1 MGFQFKLKL
10 AAVLAV
16 LQGISVGAAY
26 IVSQGDITV
35 TVIWMAIST
44 GVTAGLSYYR
54 EIERR
59 TCPPKYARA
68 NRAAE
73 LRRGER

>member
-26 IVSQGDITV
+26 IVSQGDLTV

-44 GVTAGLSYYR
+44 GVTVGLSYY
-54 EIERR
+54 
-59 TCPPKYARA
+59 
-68 NRAAE
+68 
-73 LRRGER
+73 GEK

>member
-26 IVSQGDITV
+26 VVSQGDLTV
-35 TVIWMAIST
+35 TVVWMAIST
-44 GVTAGLSYYR
+44 GVTAGLSYYS
-54 EIERR
+54 ER
-59 TCPPKYARA
+59 
-68 NRAAE
+68 
-73 LRRGER
+73 